1 MFEMKDLCEKFF
13 CFWRNWCK
21 RPKESLVSIES
32 SKLLENQKEAEHYSN
47 ITSSPQQIENTTFKE
62 KKEIEMSTA
71 LPLEE
76 DTNTI
81 FPQKYMNN
89 TETSPNF
96 KSIFTREKM
105 INFIEELINDKTTF
119 TPLINKNGFDIYIRE
134 SGSIFSSQFPMIKMY
149 YKIPKSAFTRPNVT
163 VKLIDEYMNEPEKRL
178 KFDNTIRTYKIIER
192 INKEVYL
199 LHYICKSPMFF
210 VSERD
215 VVDKRYD
222 FYEGDVYYD
231 FSSSTKDDLIP
242 LDESIVRVA
251 DHCSVCKMFEDKDG
265 FNIISITQV
274 DTKVSLPPAVMNSQ
288 LPTRYKD
295 WYDALVNEINKD
307 VSK

>member
-1 MFEMKDLCEKFF
+1 MKDLCERFF

-32 SKLLENQKEAEHYSN
+32 SKLIENQKEAEQYSN
-47 ITSSPQQIENTTFKE
+47 ITASQQIENTTFNE

-76 DTNTI
+76 ENTI
-81 FPQKYMNN
+81 FPQKYMNL
-89 TETSPNF
+89 TETSPDF
-96 KSIFTREKM
+96 KSIFTKEKM
-105 INFIEELINDKTTF
+105 IKFIEELINDNTSF
-119 TPLINKNGFDIYIRE
+119 TPLINKNGFDIYIKE
-134 SGSIFSSQFPMIKMY
+134 SGSIFSSQFPMIKMN
-149 YKIPKSAFTRPNVT
+149 YKIPKSSFTRQNVT
-163 VKLIDEYMNEPEKRL
+163 VKLIDEYMNDPEKRL
-178 KFDNTIRTYKIIER
+178 KFDNTIRAYKIVER

-199 LHYICKSPMFF
+199 LHYICKSPMIF

-242 LDESIVRVA
+242 LDENIVRIT
-251 DHCSVCKMFEDKDG
+251 DHCSVCKIFEDNDG
-265 FNIISITQV
+265 FNIVSITQV
-274 DTKVSLPPAVMNSQ
+274 DTKFNMPPAVMKTQ
-288 LPTRYKD
+288 LPTRYKE
-295 WYDALVNEINKD
+295 WYDALVNEINKEE
-307 VSK
+307 SK

>member
-1 MFEMKDLCEKFF
+1 MKDLCERFF

-32 SKLLENQKEAEHYSN
+32 SKLIDNQKEAEQYST
-47 ITSSPQQIENTTFKE
+47 ITSSQQIENTNFNE

-76 DTNTI
+76 ENSI
-81 FPQKYMNN
+81 FPQKYMNL
-89 TETSPNF
+89 TETSPDF
-96 KSIFTREKM
+96 KSIFTKEKM
-105 INFIEELINDKTTF
+105 IKFIEDLINDKTSF
-119 TPLINKNGFDIYIRE
+119 TPLINKNGFDIYIKE

-149 YKIPKSAFTRPNVT
+149 YKIPKSSFTRQNVT
-163 VKLIDEYMNEPEKRL
+163 VKLIDEYMNDPEKRL
-178 KFDNTIRTYKIIER
+178 KFDNTIRAYKIIER

-199 LHYICKSPMFF
+199 LHYICKSPMIF

-242 LDESIVRVA
+242 LDENIVRIT
-251 DHCSVCKMFEDKDG
+251 DHCSVCKIFEDNDG
-265 FNIISITQV
+265 FNIVSITQV
-274 DTKVSLPPAVMNSQ
+274 DTKFNMPPAVMKTQ
-288 LPTRYKD
+288 LPTRYKE
-295 WYDALVNEINKD
+295 WYDALVNEINKEE
-307 VSK
+307 SK

>member
-1 MFEMKDLCEKFF
+1 MFEMKDLCERFF

-32 SKLLENQKEAEHYSN
+32 SKLIDNQKEAEQYST
-47 ITSSPQQIENTTFKE
+47 ITSSQQIENTNFNE

-76 DTNTI
+76 ENSI
-81 FPQKYMNN
+81 FPQKYMNL
-89 TETSPNF
+89 TETSPDF
-96 KSIFTREKM
+96 KSIFTKEKM
-105 INFIEELINDKTTF
+105 IKFIEDLINDKTSF
-119 TPLINKNGFDIYIRE
+119 TPLINKNGFDIYIKE

-149 YKIPKSAFTRPNVT
+149 YKIPKSSFTRQNVT
-163 VKLIDEYMNEPEKRL
+163 VKLIDEYMNDPEKRL
-178 KFDNTIRTYKIIER
+178 KFDNTIRAYKIIER
-192 INKEVYL
+192 VNTEVYL
-199 LHYICKSPMFF
+199 LHYICKSPMIF

-222 FYEGDVYYD
+222 FYEGEVYYD

-242 LDESIVRVA
+242 LDENIVRIT
-251 DHCSVCKMFEDKDG
+251 DHCSVCKIFEDNDE

-274 DTKVSLPPAVMNSQ
+274 DTKFNLPPTVMNTQ
-288 LPTRYKD
+288 LPTRYKE
-295 WYDALVNEINKD
+295 WYDALVNEINKEE
-307 VSK
+307 SK

>member
-1 MFEMKDLCEKFF
+1 MFEMKDLCERFF

-32 SKLLENQKEAEHYSN
+32 SKLIENQKEAEQYSN
-47 ITSSPQQIENTTFKE
+47 ITSSQQIENTTFNE

-76 DTNTI
+76 DNTI
-81 FPQKYMNN
+81 FPQKYMNL
-89 TETSPNF
+89 TETSAEF
-96 KSIFTREKM
+96 KSIFTKEKM
-105 INFIEELINDKTTF
+105 IKFIEELINDKTSF
-119 TPLINKNGFDIYIRE
+119 TPLINKNGFDIYIKE
-134 SGSIFSSQFPMIKMY
+134 TGSIFSSQFPMIKMY
-149 YKIPKSAFTRPNVT
+149 YKIPKSSFTRKNVT
-163 VKLIDEYMNEPEKRL
+163 VKLIDEYMNDPEKRL
-178 KFDNTIRTYKIIER
+178 KFDNSIRAYKIIER

-199 LHYICKSPMFF
+199 LHYICKSPMIF

-242 LDESIVRVA
+242 LDENIVRIT
-251 DHCSVCKMFEDKDG
+251 DHCSVCKIFEDNDG

-274 DTKVSLPPAVMNSQ
+274 DTKFNLPSTVMNSQ
-288 LPTRYKD
+288 LPTRYKE
-295 WYDALVNEINKD
+295 WYDALVNEINKEEN
-307 VSK
+307 K

>member
-1 MFEMKDLCEKFF
+1 
-13 CFWRNWCK
+13 
-21 RPKESLVSIES
+21 
-32 SKLLENQKEAEHYSN
+32 
-47 ITSSPQQIENTTFKE
+47 
-62 KKEIEMSTA
+62 MSTA

-149 YKIPKSAFTRPNVT
+149 YKIPKSSFTRQNVT
-163 VKLIDEYMNEPEKRL
+163 VKLIDEYMNDPEKRL
-178 KFDNTIRTYKIIER
+178 KFDNTIRAYKIIER
-192 INKEVYL
+192 VNTEVYL
-199 LHYICKSPMFF
+199 LHYICKSPMIF
-210 VSERD
+210 VYERD

-222 FYEGDVYYD
+222 FYEGEVYYD

-242 LDESIVRVA
+242 LDENIVRIT
-251 DHCSVCKMFEDKDG
+251 DHCSVCKIFEDNDG

-274 DTKVSLPPAVMNSQ
+274 DTKFNLPPTVMNTQ
-288 LPTRYKD
+288 LPTRYKE
-295 WYDALVNEINKD
+295 WYDALVNEINKEE
-307 VSK
+307 SK

>member
-1 MFEMKDLCEKFF
+1 MKYLCERFF

-21 RPKESLVSIES
+21 RPEESLVSIES
-32 SKLLENQKEAEHYSN
+32 SKLIENQKEAEQYSN
-47 ITSSPQQIENTTFKE
+47 ITSSQRIENTTFNE

-76 DTNTI
+76 ENTI
-81 FPQKYMNN
+81 FPQKYMNV
-89 TETSPNF
+89 TETSPDF
-96 KSIFTREKM
+96 KSIFTKEKM
-105 INFIEELINDKTTF
+105 IKFIEELINDKTSF
-119 TPLINKNGFDIYIRE
+119 TPLINKNGFDIYIKE

-149 YKIPKSAFTRPNVT
+149 YKIPKSSFTRQNVT
-163 VKLIDEYMNEPEKRL
+163 VKIIDEYMNDPEKRL
-178 KFDNTIRTYKIIER
+178 KFDNTIRAYKIIER
-192 INKEVYL
+192 INQEVYL
-199 LHYICKSPMFF
+199 LHYICKSPMIF

-242 LDESIVRVA
+242 LDENIVRIT
-251 DHCSVCKMFEDKDG
+251 DHCSVCKIFEDNEG

-274 DTKVSLPPAVMNSQ
+274 DTKFNLPPTVMNTQ
-288 LPTRYKD
+288 LPTRYKE
-295 WYDALVNEINKD
+295 WYDALINEINKEE
-307 VSK
+307 SK

>member
-1 MFEMKDLCEKFF
+1 MFEMKDLCERFF

-32 SKLLENQKEAEHYSN
+32 SKLIENQKETEQYSN
-47 ITSSPQQIENTTFKE
+47 IIPSQQIENTTFNE

-76 DTNTI
+76 DNTI
-81 FPQKYMNN
+81 FPQKYMNL
-89 TETSPNF
+89 TESSPNF
-96 KSIFTREKM
+96 KSIFTKEKM
-105 INFIEELINDKTTF
+105 INFIEELINDKTSF
-119 TPLINKNGFDIYIRE
+119 TPLVNQNGFDIYIKE
-134 SGSIFSSQFPMIKMY
+134 SGSIFSSQYPMIKMY

-163 VKLIDEYMNEPEKRL
+163 VKLIDEYMNNPEKRL
-178 KFDNTIRTYKIIER
+178 KFDNTIRAYKIIER

-242 LDESIVRVA
+242 SDENIVRIT
-251 DHCSVCKMFEDKDG
+251 DHCSVCKIFEDNEG

-274 DTKVSLPPAVMNSQ
+274 DTKVSLPPAVINSQ
-288 LPTRYKD
+288 LPSRYKS
-295 WYDALVNEINKD
+295 WYDALVNEINND
-307 VSK
+307 ESK

>member
-1 MFEMKDLCEKFF
+1 MFEMKDLCERFF

-32 SKLLENQKEAEHYSN
+32 SKLIDNQKEAEQYST
-47 ITSSPQQIENTTFKE
+47 ITSSQQIENTNFNE

-76 DTNTI
+76 ENSI
-81 FPQKYMNN
+81 FPQKYMNL
-89 TETSPNF
+89 TETSPDF
-96 KSIFTREKM
+96 KSIFTKEKM
-105 INFIEELINDKTTF
+105 IKFIEDLINDKTSF
-119 TPLINKNGFDIYIRE
+119 TPLINKNGFDIYIKE

-149 YKIPKSAFTRPNVT
+149 YKIPKSSFTRQNVT
-163 VKLIDEYMNEPEKRL
+163 VKLIDEYMNDPEKRL
-178 KFDNTIRTYKIIER
+178 KFDNTIRAYKIIER
-192 INKEVYL
+192 VNTEVYL
-199 LHYICKSPMFF
+199 LHYICKSPMIF

-222 FYEGDVYYD
+222 FYEGEVYYD

>member
-1 MFEMKDLCEKFF
+1 MFEMKDLCERFF

-32 SKLLENQKEAEHYSN
+32 SKLIDNQKETEQYSN
-47 ITSSPQQIENTTFKE
+47 IIPSQQIENTTFNE

-76 DTNTI
+76 DNTI
-81 FPQKYMNN
+81 FPQKYMNL
-89 TETSPNF
+89 TESSPNF
-96 KSIFTREKM
+96 KSIFTKEKM
-105 INFIEELINDKTTF
+105 INFIEELINDKTSF
-119 TPLINKNGFDIYIRE
+119 TPLVNQNGFDIYIKE
-134 SGSIFSSQFPMIKMY
+134 SGSIFSSQYPMIKMY

-163 VKLIDEYMNEPEKRL
+163 VKLLDEYMNDPEKRL
-178 KFDNTIRTYKIIER
+178 KFDNTIRAYKIIER

-242 LDESIVRVA
+242 SDENIVRIT
-251 DHCSVCKMFEDKDG
+251 DHCSICKIFEDNEG

-274 DTKVSLPPAVMNSQ
+274 DTKVSLPPAVINSQ
-288 LPTRYKD
+288 LPSRYKS
-295 WYDALVNEINKD
+295 WYDALVNEINND
-307 VSK
+307 ESK